1 MYMSFY
7 TIHNSPVQ
15 FLYVV
20 MGVIEIYIMGLFS
33 FKL

>member
-1 MYMSFY
+1 MYIGFY
-7 TIHNSPVQ
+7 TIHNPPVQ

-20 MGVIEIYIMGLFS
+20 VGLTEIYIMDLFS